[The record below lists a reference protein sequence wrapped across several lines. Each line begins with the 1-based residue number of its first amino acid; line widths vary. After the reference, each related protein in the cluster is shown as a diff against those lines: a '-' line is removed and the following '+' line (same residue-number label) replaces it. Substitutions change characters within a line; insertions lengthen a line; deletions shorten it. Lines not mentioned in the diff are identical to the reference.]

1 MIITDA
7 DIWCVLKVCKK
18 YLQMRM
24 LNHPVTQNRVSI
36 YHHEKLLIKN
46 CQKKKKK
53 ELKHRMTLICHVTKY
68 KDGSFKVTH
77 LLSTVL

>member
-53 ELKHRMTLICHVTKY
+53 RIKTSNDVNLSRN
-68 KDGSFKVTH
+68 KV
-77 LLSTVL
+77 

>member
-53 ELKHRMTLICHVTKY
+53 KN
-68 KDGSFKVTH
+68 
-77 LLSTVL
+77 